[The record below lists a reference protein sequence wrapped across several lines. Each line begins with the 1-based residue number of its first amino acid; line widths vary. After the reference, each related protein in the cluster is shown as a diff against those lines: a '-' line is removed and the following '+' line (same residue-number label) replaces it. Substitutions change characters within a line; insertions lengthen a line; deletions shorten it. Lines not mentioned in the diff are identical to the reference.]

1 MKHRP
6 KSDNPFSDNG
16 KWDDEG
22 RTSDQVSWDDAR
34 VFLAI
39 ARTGTLSGAA
49 EQLRTGLATVSRRIS
64 RLEHGL
70 GVALF
75 TRHQTG
81 YRLTDEGEALLAR
94 AEVLEQAGHAFG
106 DRGLH
111 QGVAGRVRL
120 ATAENLANPLIIPAL
135 PPLLRQHPDLTL
147 EVVSDVGAVNLHRR
161 DADLAV
167 RMVKPQRGNVV
178 LRRLGRLGFGL
189 YGAPDYVARRRAD
202 GGSVPLA
209 DERFIG
215 WVEQYGHL
223 PAAQWMER
231 ALRGRP
237 LALMTSTLSAQL
249 SAAQAGIGLAVVPH
263 FLARRAG
270 LACVAE
276 DLGVDQQIWLVI
288 HADLAHSRRIRV
300 VADYL
305 AELFSTH
312 RALLSGTEHP
322 E

>member
-1 MKHRP
+1 MKHRLE
-6 KSDNPFSDNG
+6 DGNPFSDNG
-16 KWDDEG
+16 KQGDAG
-22 RTSDQVSWDDAR
+22 VSWDDAR

-49 EQLRTGLATVSRRIS
+49 GQLRTGLATLSRRIN
-64 RLEHGL
+64 RLEQGL

-94 AEVLEQAGHAFG
+94 AEALEQAGHAFG
-106 DRGLH
+106 DCGQH
-111 QGVAGRVRL
+111 AGVAGRVRL

-135 PPLLRQHPDLTL
+135 PPLLAQHPDLAL
-147 EVVSDVGAVNLHRR
+147 EVVSDVGTVNLHRR
-161 DADLAV
+161 DADMAV
-167 RMVKPQRGNVV
+167 RMVKPERGNVV

-189 YGAPDYVARRRAD
+189 YGSAEYVGMRARAD
-202 GGSVPLA
+202 SPAPMV
-209 DERFIG
+209 DERLIG
-215 WVEQYGHL
+215 WVEQYAHL

-237 LALMTSTLSAQL
+237 PALATSTLSAQL
-249 SAAQAGIGLAVVPH
+249 AAAQAGIGLAVLPH

-270 LACVAE
+270 LECVAT

-288 HADLAHSRRIRV
+288 HADLAHSRRMRV

-305 AELFSTH
+305 VDLFSTH
-312 RALLSGTEHP
+312 RAMLRGVDAS
-322 E
+322 